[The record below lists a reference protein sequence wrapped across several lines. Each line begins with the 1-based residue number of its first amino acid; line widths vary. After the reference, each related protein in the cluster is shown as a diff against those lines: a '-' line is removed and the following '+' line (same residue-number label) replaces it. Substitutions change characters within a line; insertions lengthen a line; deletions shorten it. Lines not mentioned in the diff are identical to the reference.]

1 MIIKPPAEQL
11 RHTALEIAEKAEE
24 LLGELERMTQFDIV
38 ITLKPFEMPTYEVK
52 KMYRS
57 MVSFKSAD
65 ENGQK

>member
-24 LLGELERMTQFDIV
+24 LLGQLERMTQFDIV

-52 KMYRS
+52 KVY
-57 MVSFKSAD
+57 VSTAAFESAD